1 MEDNRIGTYH
11 LADNPQLYEPGR
23 SNNFEFIVTGIDEL
37 LRAGVDPE
45 LATDEDYITNGQ
57 EVLRFSVTE
66 SAVPHFELGTIEVPR
81 GNNIMKFAGKPTFQS
96 NTLKFNDYMGADTKG
111 VLMAWQSLVY
121 DVKTEKIHLAENY
134 KKECQLIE
142 YTPDYSKI
150 LRVWEFKG
158 CWVKSLSEG
167 NFNHDSEEKRQV
179 DVTIE
184 YDRAY
189 LIADNR

>member
-1 MEDNRIGTYH
+1 MSSLKNIWIALLLSNQVANGTPNINQVPKNFSEWDKSEIIFWKIAAYHEYEDNLNFQNARNLFQKCIK
-11 LADNPQLYEPGR
+11 LNPGNVEAYLEY
-23 SNNFEFIVTGIDEL
+23 FT
-37 LRAGVDPE
+37 
-45 LATDEDYITNGQ
+45 
-57 EVLRFSVTE
+57 
-66 SAVPHFELGTIEVPR
+66 FELIFAK
-81 GNNIMKFAGKPTFQS
+81 NITERKNILSG
-96 NTLKFNDYMGADTKG
+96 
-111 VLMAWQSLVY
+111 
-121 DVKTEKIHLAENY
+121 KTENDNDNNKKKKIAIVSDINTEKVHLAENY

-158 CWVKSLSEG
+158 CWVKSLNEG

-189 LIADNR
+189 LIANNR

>member
-1 MEDNRIGTYH
+1 
-11 LADNPQLYEPGR
+11 
-23 SNNFEFIVTGIDEL
+23 
-37 LRAGVDPE
+37 
-45 LATDEDYITNGQ
+45 
-57 EVLRFSVTE
+57 
-66 SAVPHFELGTIEVPR
+66 
-81 GNNIMKFAGKPTFQS
+81 MKFAGKPTFQS

-111 VLMAWQSLVY
+111 VLEAWRSLVY

-134 KKECQLIE
+134 KKDCQLIE
-142 YTPDYSKI
+142 YSPDYEKI

-189 LIADNR
+189 LVADKRN